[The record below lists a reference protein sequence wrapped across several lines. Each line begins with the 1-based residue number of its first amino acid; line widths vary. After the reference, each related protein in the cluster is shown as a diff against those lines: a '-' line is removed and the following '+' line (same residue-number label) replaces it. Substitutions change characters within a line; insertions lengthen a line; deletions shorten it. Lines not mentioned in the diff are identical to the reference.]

1 MRGEKSRTTVANA
14 AVACRVRELHT
25 SRKIRE
31 RTESRNN
38 NKNSNPL
45 ASPKGRHHQ
54 PSPATVGGCSGWR
67 VRSRA
72 GARGSGPG
80 SPGHALTVRLGA
92 HQQRHPLQPLHV
104 AGGDVPGAPVVP
116 LPILVERVDL
126 NPPAGVRHRA
136 APGPLR
142 LRGGDGARAAWSK
155 RGHRAAQGHRGAFNA
170 PLPMASQR
178 RRAPARASLAPL
190 RLSSYHSA
198 AAILKPGSGRLSLP
212 PRPGTGSPRRGYG
225 GRPLPPRRRRDGG
238 HRAGPQGR
246 GHERSLTAP
255 RREQGG
261 GNKMAPALTHR
272 GCWRITAL

>member
-1 MRGEKSRTTVANA
+1 ME
-14 AVACRVRELHT
+14 
-25 SRKIRE
+25 IIIII
-31 RTESRNN
+31 NN
-38 NKNSNPL
+38 NNSPL
-45 ASPKGRHHQ
+45 GFSRGKAPSAEPADGGPGPGR
-54 PSPATVGGCSGWR
+54 
-67 VRSRA
+67 
-72 GARGSGPG
+72 GARGSGLG

-126 NPPAGVRHRA
+126 HPPAGVRHGA

-142 LRGGDGARAAWSK
+142 LRGGDGARAAGSK
-155 RGHRAAQGHRGAFNA
+155 RGRRAAQGHRGAFNA

-198 AAILKPGSGRLSLP
+198 AAILEPGSGRLSLP

-225 GRPLPPRRRRDGG
+225 GRSLPRRRRRDGG
-238 HRAGPQGR
+238 HGAGLGWGGARAPSR
-246 GHERSLTAP
+246 PRAAP
-255 RREQGG
+255 RRERGG
-261 GNKMAPALTHR
+261 GNKMAAALTHR
-272 GCWRITAL
+272 GVRAHLRLLTLKAW